1 MNSVFVKLRKK
12 DARDS
17 SLIQHEEREDTT
29 TEEIVIRSQNVLAH
43 NVDDLLD
50 DSSGVTFFIQFLEC
64 SDKLNLIKF
73 WIHVEGFKASFGQKC
88 AKSSEQAE
96 NSLALLDAHN
106 IYNKYIDADSSSSI
120 SLPKKVA
127 EEIYISISEQ
137 KASADIFDEARSYV
151 HSLFEFWFF
160 KDFEN
165 SIFGKKYQL
174 QVLSRR
180 CSLGDILY
188 VPGLLNALLE
198 FVDDRHDQN
207 CIQFLIAC
215 NTLEA
220 NYDSLPDEEAI
231 EDAMSIYD
239 KYFSMQALSPIE
251 IGAAARQA
259 MESEICSD
267 GGRPARSSFCTAKQF
282 CCLRIENRYLERF
295 VQSPGYHTFLLELE
309 TEVRNTIELPRPNRE
324 AKCAG
329 SSSSDSQ
336 PLFCDHHFEIPD
348 FKRRSS
354 GSSQFS
360 PFLKRPNRSLNLAE
374 VDCMGQ
380 YHVLYDDS
388 LAQERTTPSRIRQK
402 LRKYLDKSTLRE
414 EEVAAEVA
422 RTIIADVHS
431 MVEAGRR

>member
-1 MNSVFVKLRKK
+1 LKSNPGRISREAKPLSLGHTSTHTHIQAAADKVNDLFV
-12 DARDS
+12 
-17 SLIQHEEREDTT
+17 
-29 TEEIVIRSQNVLAH
+29 V
-43 NVDDLLD
+43 
-50 DSSGVTFFIQFLEC
+50 
-64 SDKLNLIKF
+64 
-73 WIHVEGFKASFGQKC
+73 
-88 AKSSEQAE
+88 
-96 NSLALLDAHN
+96 ALLDAHN

-120 SLPKKVA
+120 SLPKKV
-127 EEIYISISEQ
+127 SLL
-137 KASADIFDEARSYV
+137 SYRCFSKLLV
-151 HSLFEFWFF
+151 SSLYLI
-160 KDFEN
+160 N

-309 TEVRNTIELPRPNRE
+309 TEVRNTVAKIVRILSVLTFSEAPQSQLVWVSHILRFFITSFSSVTFSNFPR
-324 AKCAG
+324 
-329 SSSSDSQ
+329 
-336 PLFCDHHFEIPD
+336 
-348 FKRRSS
+348 
-354 GSSQFS
+354 
-360 PFLKRPNRSLNLAE
+360 NLAE